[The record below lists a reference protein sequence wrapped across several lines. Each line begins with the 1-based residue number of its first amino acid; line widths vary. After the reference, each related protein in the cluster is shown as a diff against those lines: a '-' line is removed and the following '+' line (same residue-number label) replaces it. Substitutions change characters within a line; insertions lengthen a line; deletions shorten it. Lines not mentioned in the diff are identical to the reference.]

1 MSEEAMTTTAPD
13 EQPADLSTGIV
24 GDAGDNVIGLWFDLQ
39 RVSSLLRGSMALKLG
54 EELGLL
60 PEEIELL
67 LRLSGA
73 PEQRLRMVEVS
84 AAMLLSK
91 SGVTRLVD
99 RLEERGLVMR
109 AACPSD
115 RRVVYAG
122 LTAQGLEA
130 LARGRTVFVGAVDCL
145 LGRHVARDD
154 VDELR
159 RQLRTVID
167 GNAPGTCGEED
178 PATGVR

>member
-1 MSEEAMTTTAPD
+1 MMTKAPD
-13 EQPADLSTGIV
+13 EQPADLSTGLV
-24 GDAGDNVIGLWFDLQ
+24 GGAGGDVVDLWFDLQ
-39 RVSSLLRGSMALKLG
+39 RVSSVLRGGMALTLG

-60 PEEIELL
+60 PEEMELL
-67 LRLSGA
+67 LHLSDA

-84 AAMLLSK
+84 AVMLMSK

-122 LTAQGLEA
+122 LTAQGLEG

-145 LGRHVARDD
+145 LGRHVDRDG

-159 RQLRTVID
+159 RQLRAVID
-167 GNAPGTCGEED
+167 GNAPCGCGGED
-178 PATGVR
+178 PTTGVR